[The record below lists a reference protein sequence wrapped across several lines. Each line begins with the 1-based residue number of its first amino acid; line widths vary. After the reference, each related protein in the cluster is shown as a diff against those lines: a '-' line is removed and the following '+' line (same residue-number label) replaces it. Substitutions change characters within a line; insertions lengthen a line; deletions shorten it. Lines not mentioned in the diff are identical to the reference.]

1 MSIGID
7 ELFDML
13 SWNSDEETQ
22 RKGIELAHNIKC
34 FSVFLQ
40 PYGLEHSKDIWE
52 NCAKIIASYSDETLQ
67 YCLQESLEWL
77 ADMNWPG
84 AEIILHRLIEFKDSR
99 RLSLFIEHCV
109 KEALVC
115 DDQIWLGNMAALLEN
130 DNLKA
135 FLSRDIYNTLYCRQG
150 KMLVSNE

>member
-1 MSIGID
+1 MAIGID

-13 SWNSDEETQ
+13 SWENDEETQ
-22 RKGIELAHNIKC
+22 RKGIELAKEIKC

-52 NCAKIIASYSDETLQ
+52 NCAKILATYSDETIK
-67 YCLQESLEWL
+67 YCLQGLLEWL

-84 AEIILHRLIEFKDSR
+84 AETVLQRLIEFNDQSL
-99 RLSLFIEHCV
+99 LSLFIDHCV

-115 DDQIWLGNMAALLEN
+115 DDQVWLGNMAALLEN
-130 DNLKA
+130 DNLKN
-135 FLSRDIYNTLYCRQG
+135 FLPKDIYNVLYCRRAG
-150 KMLVSNE
+150 NTY

>member
-22 RKGIELAHNIKC
+22 RKGVELAQNIKC

-67 YCLQESLEWL
+67 YCLQESFSLL
-77 ADMNWPG
+77 LGQNRIYG
-84 AEIILHRLIEFKDSR
+84 HRSFFQYEQNPHVIKVYYTICL
-99 RLSLFIEHCV
+99 
-109 KEALVC
+109 
-115 DDQIWLGNMAALLEN
+115 
-130 DNLKA
+130 
-135 FLSRDIYNTLYCRQG
+135 
-150 KMLVSNE
+150 